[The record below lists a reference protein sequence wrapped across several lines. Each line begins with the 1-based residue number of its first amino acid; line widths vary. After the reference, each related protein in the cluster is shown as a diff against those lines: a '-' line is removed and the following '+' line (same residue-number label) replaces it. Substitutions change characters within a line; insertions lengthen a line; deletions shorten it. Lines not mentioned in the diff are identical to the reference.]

1 MVNILYQLFFKRYLS
16 LKDADD
22 EQIKFANE
30 LKSIDNGPK
39 SVEKKL
45 FMNNVVLFL
54 TAREKVLNNFEN
66 RLFPIENL
74 EQELEP
80 ELEPE
85 PEQEPELEPKPQP
98 ERKPK
103 PKHRESREEF
113 LSEIVDEEKDINEE
127 ILRNYFKYQTPAS
140 LVKDSFQEIKI
151 KRRKLNI

>member
-1 MVNILYQLFFKRYLS
+1 MEKQTEKQVDALKSLNLSNKINELKRIEGIFPKILLNYLIINKLKEFIKLQDITNTDDVYYKWSPKKIIILVNILYQLFFKRYLS

-22 EQIKFANE
+22 EQIKFVNE

-80 ELEPE
+80 EL
-85 PEQEPELEPKPQP
+85 
-98 ERKPK
+98 
-103 PKHRESREEF
+103 
-113 LSEIVDEEKDINEE
+113 
-127 ILRNYFKYQTPAS
+127 
-140 LVKDSFQEIKI
+140 
-151 KRRKLNI
+151 

>member
-1 MVNILYQLFFKRYLS
+1 MIINKLKEFIKLQDITNTDHVYYKWSPKKIIILVNILYQLFFKRYLS

-22 EQIKFANE
+22 EQIKFVNE
-30 LKSIDNGPK
+30 LKSIDNCPK

-54 TAREKVLNNFEN
+54 TAREKVLNYFEN

-85 PEQEPELEPKPQP
+85 LEQELKLEPKPQP
-98 ERKPK
+98 QPK
-103 PKHRESREEF
+103 S
-113 LSEIVDEEKDINEE
+113 
-127 ILRNYFKYQTPAS
+127 
-140 LVKDSFQEIKI
+140 
-151 KRRKLNI
+151 